1 MATQSIKVADIF
13 ASFGFKINKGQMASV
28 NTAIHSGGQKMEHM
42 SKAVK
47 RTDSSFKGLMGTM
60 RQVEGLMLGIAT
72 FQVGKFLVNSTREF
86 ESMENAMRAASGTQE
101 DFQKNNGFLQ
111 NSVDSL
117 GLSLKET
124 TGDYVNMLAS
134 GKDLIGVGGVNE
146 IFGAVTEY
154 ATVLGLNADK
164 THGTLLALTQI
175 MSKGKVQ
182 SEELR
187 GQLGER
193 LPNAYG
199 IAAKAMGLTTAELNK
214 QLELGNIASDVFLP
228 KFAKELRKT
237 FTSAD
242 LDRGMKSLNA
252 NMNRLN
258 TEFFRM
264 GATIGKGGSNAG
276 FSGLFKDMAS
286 VMQNSSGLFEVF
298 GGILYALMTP
308 IRVVI
313 RLFDAVVDI
322 VGRVGEAVGANEAIL
337 KGTLVTLGVLA
348 TGFIAPWVAVIAT
361 LTTIGLILEDLWV
374 GLNGGESAFKSF
386 GEWIYS
392 YIRTPVQNTITTI
405 MKMINAVKNFSIS
418 DLLPSFDDIL
428 GSVGID
434 VNPTSSDFASKS
446 KEAGAVG
453 GSNISTE
460 IGEVNVTVG
469 ADANA
474 QEIKAAVVSGI
485 EDAAQN
491 KSRIQYRQLEG

>member
-1 MATQSIKVADIF
+1 
-13 ASFGFKINKGQMASV
+13 
-28 NTAIHSGGQKMEHM
+28 
-42 SKAVK
+42 
-47 RTDSSFKGLMGTM
+47 
-60 RQVEGLMLGIAT
+60 
-72 FQVGKFLVNSTREF
+72 
-86 ESMENAMRAASGTQE
+86 
-101 DFQKNNGFLQ
+101 
-111 NSVDSL
+111 
-117 GLSLKET
+117 
-124 TGDYVNMLAS
+124 
-134 GKDLIGVGGVNE
+134 
-146 IFGAVTEY
+146 
-154 ATVLGLNADK
+154 
-164 THGTLLALTQI
+164 
-175 MSKGKVQ
+175 
-182 SEELR
+182 
-187 GQLGER
+187 
-193 LPNAYG
+193 
-199 IAAKAMGLTTAELNK
+199 
-214 QLELGNIASDVFLP
+214 
-228 KFAKELRKT
+228 
-237 FTSAD
+237 
-242 LDRGMKSLNA
+242 
-252 NMNRLN
+252 
-258 TEFFRM
+258 
-264 GATIGKGGSNAG
+264 
-276 FSGLFKDMAS
+276 
-286 VMQNSSGLFEVF
+286 
-298 GGILYALMTP
+298 MTP